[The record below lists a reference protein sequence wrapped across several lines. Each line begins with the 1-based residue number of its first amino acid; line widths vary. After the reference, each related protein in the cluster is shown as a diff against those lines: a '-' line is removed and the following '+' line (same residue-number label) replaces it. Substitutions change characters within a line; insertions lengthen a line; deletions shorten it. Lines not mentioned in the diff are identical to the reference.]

1 MHACLFFFT
10 PLPYSSSLMSSPLPP
25 FLLPSPRAPEVNS
38 HCSKLVSV
46 GAPLFAH
53 VHCAGA
59 AAAVRSARPAVPV
72 GAASSP
78 SLSPPLH
85 SPGVLL
91 PPLHPTCWRSL
102 FCAAC
107 TAAPSCTFCC
117 WHTASDCALT
127 SRALTAQRRRFG
139 SSSPVSRI
147 ASPSPTTM
155 ASSFVVPSLR
165 PSSLA
170 ACSRRGWRCSGDVRA
185 ACVAASPRSAALA
198 LVCAPLPLPIRLPSP
213 PPRSSRCFL
222 LCSAACTVASGC
234 IPCCASTLGGE
245 LTLAL
250 AACASQRCCCGS
262 PTPSLRVTS
271 PSPTATR
278 AESPPVRLP

>member
-25 FLLPSPRAPEVNS
+25 FLLPRPRASEVWPGHCLGQGSS

-46 GAPLFAH
+46 GAPLIAH

-91 PPLHPTCWRSL
+91 PPLRPTCWRSL

-117 WHTASDCALT
+117 WHTASDCAL
-127 SRALTAQRRRFG
+127 
-139 SSSPVSRI
+139 
-147 ASPSPTTM
+147 ASAHPLHS
-155 ASSFVVPSLR
+155 
-165 PSSLA
+165 
-170 ACSRRGWRCSGDVRA
+170 
-185 ACVAASPRSAALA
+185 VAASDRPRQRRVSRRHRLLRWRPPLLCHLCGLHCWLLASGSAAA
-198 LVCAPLPLPIRLPSP
+198 APVTSALPL
-213 PPRSSRCFL
+213 
-222 LCSAACTVASGC
+222 
-234 IPCCASTLGGE
+234 
-245 LTLAL
+245 
-250 AACASQRCCCGS
+250 
-262 PTPSLRVTS
+262 
-271 PSPTATR
+271 
-278 AESPPVRLP
+278 

>member
-10 PLPYSSSLMSSPLPP
+10 PLPYSSSLMSPPLPP
-25 FLLPSPRAPEVNS
+25 FLLPRPRASEVWPGHCLGQGSS

-46 GAPLFAH
+46 GAPLIAH

-85 SPGVLL
+85 FPGVLL
-91 PPLHPTCWRSL
+91 PPLRPTCWRSL

-139 SSSPVSRI
+139 SSSPVSRV

-170 ACSRRGWRCSGDVRA
+170 ACSRRGW
-185 ACVAASPRSAALA
+185 AL
-198 LVCAPLPLPIRLPSP
+198 R
-213 PPRSSRCFL
+213 R
-222 LCSAACTVASGC
+222 
-234 IPCCASTLGGE
+234 
-245 LTLAL
+245 
-250 AACASQRCCCGS
+250 
-262 PTPSLRVTS
+262 
-271 PSPTATR
+271 
-278 AESPPVRLP
+278 